1 MATNNDEEE
10 TIQKLLQKQLNEE
23 EKAEQLVA
31 QLKDEIEKIKREAE
45 EIELIEETK
54 HRDEIE
60 KMKHEAQDMQQIQE
74 AIYQYEMKKMDRKN
88 DRLDRELEI
97 YKRLNEQLDRQLET
111 IKCTNQLKRQIEK
124 EKQQQMHE
132 TYRRKRRKLDSES
145 DSSSTKRHR
154 NISTSDDCFHQI
166 DVPDDL
172 QSFDINA
179 VLNDNN
185 YFNDNILNYIE
196 HYLDQFSSY
205 PKLNEEEIQKGFD
218 QLIVN
223 LLNTLNNSTSLKYL
237 NTSSSYYL
245 KDKFNPHCTF
255 IYKNINIDIDQEKS
269 CLQDFVVCLGNLI
282 SPYVSL
288 SINSMNEEILLYL
301 KIILAVQHREM
312 IYGFISNYTH
322 IKFFYV
328 KKKSDSD
335 SYEFFQSQEL
345 EMFTNSFEV
354 LSSIDTSTTT
364 TENTRKLGVNKD
376 TWKIFT
382 NFLTMN
388 IDFYQY
394 KRLNIDPNDD
404 LLGNRYM
411 ITKKLGFGVSS
422 MVYLLERYKDNH
434 SVEDSPHYVMKVL
447 KDNKFSK
454 CFRQEI
460 EMAKKLKEFND
471 LNKFHLFF
479 QDILYPL
486 SSGKAFVF

>member
-1 MATNNDEEE
+1 MATNDGEEETVQKLIEKLLDEEE
-10 TIQKLLQKQLNEE
+10 KTQQVIKQL
-23 EKAEQLVA
+23 Q
-31 QLKDEIEKIKREAE
+31 DEIKKMKREAE

-60 KMKHEAQDMQQIQE
+60 KMKHEAQDVQQIQE
-74 AIYQYEMKKMDRKN
+74 AIYQYKMKKLDRKN
-88 DRLDRELEI
+88 DVLDRELEI
-97 YKRLNEQLDRQLET
+97 NKRLNEKLDRQLDI
-111 IKCTNQLKRQIEK
+111 IKRTNKLKRQIEEAK
-124 EKQQQMHE
+124 WQQIHE
-132 TYRRKRRKLDSES
+132 AYQRKTQKLDIES
-145 DSSSTKRHR
+145 DSSSTKRRR
-154 NISTSDDCFHQI
+154 NVFTSR
-166 DVPDDL
+166 DL
-172 QSFDINA
+172 QSFDINV

-185 YFNDNILNYIE
+185 SFNDNILNYIE
-196 HYLDQFSSY
+196 YYSNQFSSY

-218 QLIVN
+218 QLIIN

-255 IYKNINIDIDQEKS
+255 IYKNINIDINQEKS

-282 SPYVSL
+282 SPYVSF
-288 SINSMNEEILLYL
+288 SANSMIEEILLYL
-301 KIILAVQHREM
+301 KIILAVQHRET

-345 EMFTNSFEV
+345 EMFTYSFEI
-354 LSSIDTSTTT
+354 LSSVDTSTTT

-388 IDFYQY
+388 TDFYQY
-394 KRLNIDPNDD
+394 ARLKIDPHDD
-404 LLGNRYM
+404 LLGDRYM
-411 ITKKLGFGVSS
+411 ITKKLGIGVSS
-422 MVYLLERYKDNH
+422 MVYLLEKNEDNH
-434 SVEDSPHYVMKVL
+434 SIEDSPYYVMKVL
-447 KDNKFSK
+447 KESECSK

-460 EMAKKLKEFND
+460 KMAKKLKEFND

-479 QDILYPL
+479 QDILYSL

>member
-1 MATNNDEEE
+1 M
-10 TIQKLLQKQLNEE
+10 
-23 EKAEQLVA
+23 
-31 QLKDEIEKIKREAE
+31 KREAE

-54 HRDEIE
+54 HRDEID
-60 KMKHEAQDMQQIQE
+60 KMKHEAQDVQQIQE
-74 AIYQYEMKKMDRKN
+74 AIYQYKMKKFDRKN
-88 DRLDRELEI
+88 DVLDRELEI
-97 YKRLNEQLDRQLET
+97 NKRLNEKLDRQLDI
-111 IKCTNQLKRQIEK
+111 IKRTNKLKRQIEEAK
-124 EKQQQMHE
+124 WQQIHE
-132 TYRRKRRKLDSES
+132 VYQRKTQKLDIES
-145 DSSSTKRHR
+145 DSSSTKRRR
-154 NISTSDDCFHQI
+154 NVFTSR
-166 DVPDDL
+166 DL
-172 QSFDINA
+172 QSFDINV

-185 YFNDNILNYIE
+185 SFNDNILNYIE
-196 HYLDQFSSY
+196 YYSNQFSSY

-218 QLIVN
+218 QLIIN

-255 IYKNINIDIDQEKS
+255 IYKNINIDINQEKS

-282 SPYVSL
+282 YPYVSL
-288 SINSMNEEILLYL
+288 SANSMIEEILYL

-335 SYEFFQSQEL
+335 SYEFFQSQQL
-345 EMFTNSFEV
+345 EMFTYSFEI
-354 LSSIDTSTTT
+354 LSSVDTSTTT
-364 TENTRKLGVNKD
+364 TENTIKLGVNKD

-394 KRLNIDPNDD
+394 KRLNIDPHDD
-404 LLGNRYM
+404 LL
-411 ITKKLGFGVSS
+411 
-422 MVYLLERYKDNH
+422 ERNKDNH
-434 SVEDSPHYVMKVL
+434 SIEDSPYYVMKVL
-447 KDNKFSK
+447 KESECSK

-460 EMAKKLKEFND
+460 KMAKKLKEFND

-479 QDILYPL
+479 QDLLYSL